1 MKWAHAG
8 RPPKRRE
15 IGPCDRLH
23 GDSRVARCAHAPMPR
38 TGGVSRAACAYA
50 RASRRLVAARPNRTR
65 FGLHAAAGHSKPG
78 QSTERSGVAAAFP
91 LTKG

>member
-8 RPPKRRE
+8 RPLKRRE

-23 GDSRVARCAHAPMPR
+23 GDSRVARCAQRAHAAR
-38 TGGVSRAACAYA
+38 GGVSRAACAYA